1 MTYNKK
7 LVNKLSITKKS
18 LWSLILVAKDITN
31 SEETLDSLIS
41 INKKIG
47 GKKYSFIYDR
57 NSNTIAECNF
67 IICDYSKMLFSLF
80 LPIIFNSKE
89 SPYLIAHLAQTL
101 DGFIA
106 TNSGESKYISSNDN
120 LTHIHMIRA
129 ISDIIIVGYKTVE
142 LDNPMLTTRL
152 VTGKSPMRIIIDKN
166 NKLSN
171 KYNVFRNPD
180 NNGYKIISD
189 KTYTKKENVFQLPL
203 DKNKF
208 NLNDIY
214 DLIKKLRKKI
224 VFIEGGGATV
234 SEFYNNNKLDRLHI
248 CISPSILGKGRSS
261 LMIEKKMS
269 LNEILEHEV
278 RYFQMGT
285 DILCDIELSQSEF

>member
-7 LVNKLSITKKS
+7 IVNKLSITKKS
-18 LWSLILVAKDITN
+18 LWSLILVAKDIAN

-180 NNGYKIISD
+180 NNGYKIIND

-285 DILCDIELSQSEF
+285 DILCDIELS

>member
-7 LVNKLSITKKS
+7 IVNKLSITKKS
-18 LWSLILVAKDITN
+18 LWSLILAAKDIIN
-31 SEETLDSLIS
+31 SEETLDSSIS

-47 GKKYSFIYDR
+47 GKKYTLIYDR

-67 IICDYSKMLFSLF
+67 IICDYGKMLFSLF
-80 LPIIFNSKE
+80 FPIIFNSKE

-106 TNSGESKYISSNDN
+106 TNSGESKYISSSEN

-152 VTGKSPMRIIIDKN
+152 VTGQSPMRIIIDKN

-171 KYNVFRNPD
+171 KYNVFKNPD
-180 NNGYKIISD
+180 DNGYKIISD
-189 KTYTKKENVFQLPL
+189 KTHTKKENVFQLPL
-203 DKNKF
+203 LQF
-208 NLNDIY
+208 
-214 DLIKKLRKKI
+214 
-224 VFIEGGGATV
+224 
-234 SEFYNNNKLDRLHI
+234 H
-248 CISPSILGKGRSS
+248 
-261 LMIEKKMS
+261 
-269 LNEILEHEV
+269 
-278 RYFQMGT
+278 
-285 DILCDIELSQSEF
+285 

>member
-7 LVNKLSITKKS
+7 IVNKLSITKKS

-41 INKKIG
+41 INKRIG
-47 GKKYSFIYDR
+47 GEKYSHTYDR
-57 NSNTIAECNF
+57 NSKTIVKCNF
-67 IICDYSKMLFSLF
+67 MICDYGKMLFSLF

-106 TNSGESKYISSNDN
+106 TNSGESKYISSSEN

-152 VTGKSPMRIIIDKN
+152 VTGQSPMRIIIDKN

-224 VFIEGGGATV
+224 VFIEGGVATV

-278 RYFQMGT
+278 RYFQTGA

>member
-7 LVNKLSITKKS
+7 IVNKLSITKKS

-41 INKKIG
+41 INKNIG

-278 RYFQMGT
+278 RYFQTGT

>member
-7 LVNKLSITKKS
+7 IVNKLSITKKS
-18 LWSLILVAKDITN
+18 LWLLILAAKEITN
-31 SEETLDSLIS
+31 SEETLDSSIS
-41 INKKIG
+41 INKIIA
-47 GKKYSFIYDR
+47 GKKYSLIYDR
-57 NSNTIAECNF
+57 NSNTIAKCNF
-67 IICDYSKMLFSLF
+67 MICDYGKMLFSLF

-278 RYFQMGT
+278 RYFQTGT

>member
-7 LVNKLSITKKS
+7 IVNKLSITKKS
-18 LWSLILVAKDITN
+18 LWSLILAAKDITN
-31 SEETLDSLIS
+31 SEETLDSSIS

-47 GKKYSFIYDR
+47 KKKYTLIYDR

-67 IICDYSKMLFSLF
+67 IICDYGKMLFSLF
-80 LPIIFNSKE
+80 FPIIFNSKE

-152 VTGKSPMRIIIDKN
+152 VTGKSPMRIIIDPSLKLTNRLNIFKDGNKN
-166 NKLSN
+166 IVFTQKVSN
-171 KYNVFRNPD
+171 KKL
-180 NNGYKIISD
+180 NNTIIYKLPKKNFTKLIYQKIID
-189 KTYTKKENVFQLPL
+189 LN
-203 DKNKF
+203 F
-208 NLNDIY
+208 NYIL
-214 DLIKKLRKKI
+214 
-224 VFIEGGGATV
+224 VEGGATTISNFLEQELLDIMQFIIAPIIIGSGIDSV
-234 SEFYNNNKLDRLHI
+234 KLKSISNLKYALRPKSRLYKLGDEMIASLEF
-248 CISPSILGKGRSS
+248 
-261 LMIEKKMS
+261 
-269 LNEILEHEV
+269 
-278 RYFQMGT
+278 
-285 DILCDIELSQSEF
+285 

>member
-1 MTYNKK
+1 
-7 LVNKLSITKKS
+7 
-18 LWSLILVAKDITN
+18 
-31 SEETLDSLIS
+31 
-41 INKKIG
+41 
-47 GKKYSFIYDR
+47 
-57 NSNTIAECNF
+57 
-67 IICDYSKMLFSLF
+67 MLFSLF

-180 NNGYKIISD
+180 NNGYKIIND

>member
-7 LVNKLSITKKS
+7 IVNKLSITKKS
-18 LWSLILVAKDITN
+18 LWSLILAAKDITN
-31 SEETLDSLIS
+31 SEETLDSSIS
-41 INKKIG
+41 INKNIG
-47 GKKYSFIYDR
+47 GKKYSLTYDR
-57 NSNTIAECNF
+57 NSKTIAKCNF
-67 IICDYSKMLFSLF
+67 MICDYGKMLFSLF
-80 LPIIFNSKE
+80 LPIIFNSKK

-129 ISDIIIVGYKTVE
+129 ISDIIIVGNKTVE

-152 VTGKSPMRIIIDKN
+152 VTGQSPMRIIIDKN

-171 KYNVFRNPD
+171 KYNVFKNPD
-180 NNGYKIISD
+180 DNGYKIISD
-189 KTYTKKENVFQLPL
+189 KTFTKKENIFQLPL

-214 DLIKKLRKKI
+214 DLLKKLRKKI

-234 SEFYNNNKLDRLHI
+234 SEFYNKNMLDRLHI

-261 LMIEKKMS
+261 LIIEKKMS
-269 LNEILEHEV
+269 LNEVFEHEV
-278 RYFQMGT
+278 RYFQTGT
-285 DILCDIELSQSEF
+285 DILCDIELS

>member
-7 LVNKLSITKKS
+7 IVNKLSITKKS

-47 GKKYSFIYDR
+47 GKKYSLIYDR

-278 RYFQMGT
+278 RYFQTGT

>member
-7 LVNKLSITKKS
+7 IVNKLSITKKS
-18 LWSLILVAKDITN
+18 LWSLILVAKEIAN

-278 RYFQMGT
+278 RYFQTGT

>member
-7 LVNKLSITKKS
+7 IVNKLSITKKS

-152 VTGKSPMRIIIDKN
+152 VTGQSPMRIIIDKN

-278 RYFQMGT
+278 RYFQTGT

>member
-7 LVNKLSITKKS
+7 IVNKLSITKKS

-47 GKKYSFIYDR
+47 GKKYSLIYDR

-171 KYNVFRNPD
+171 KYNVFKNPD
-180 NNGYKIISD
+180 DNGYKIISD
-189 KTYTKKENVFQLPL
+189 KTHTKKENVFQLPL

-278 RYFQMGT
+278 RYFQTGT